1 MQKALFGPGCN
12 SLSFYAAGM
21 KSTLQA
27 PGWLSSLGL
36 GAYEYQAGKG
46 IFGSDDTFL
55 SLGKKAAEHGIKMSL
70 HAPYYISLS
79 SVEEEKRD
87 KSVGYVLSSAR
98 VCSLISAEI
107 FVVQNGSA
115 SNVDRETA
123 MRYAEENLEK
133 VATEHDEIG

>member
-1 MQKALFGPGCN
+1 MQKALFGPGGN
-12 SLSFYAAGM
+12 SLSFYASGM

-98 VCSLISAEI
+98 VCSLIGADV
-107 FVVQNGSA
+107 FVVHSGSA
-115 SNVDRETA
+115 SKLDRETA
-123 MRYAEENLEK
+123 LRYAE
-133 VATEHDEIG
+133 